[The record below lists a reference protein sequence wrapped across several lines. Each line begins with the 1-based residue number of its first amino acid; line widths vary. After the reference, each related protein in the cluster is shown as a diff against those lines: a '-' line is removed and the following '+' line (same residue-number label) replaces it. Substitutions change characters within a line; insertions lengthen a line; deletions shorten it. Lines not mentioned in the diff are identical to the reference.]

1 MNSGSE
7 KKLSMDELMARN
19 RPAPTAQQT
28 VQEQTPLPEAHPT
41 QEEWV
46 EMVESICT
54 LTRHVE
60 RQSVYLKKVSELLAQ
75 LPSQA
80 QMDELLKEV
89 KYLEQ
94 MAEQAG
100 KQKEKRFSLPRI
112 RLPRLSLPDI
122 PWTSL
127 MLGLAALALTGLV
140 LWVVWSS
147 LATLWS
153 VARGLLP

>member
-1 MNSGSE
+1 
-7 KKLSMDELMARN
+7 
-19 RPAPTAQQT
+19 
-28 VQEQTPLPEAHPT
+28 
-41 QEEWV
+41 
-46 EMVESICT
+46 MVESICT

-75 LPSQA
+75 RPSQA